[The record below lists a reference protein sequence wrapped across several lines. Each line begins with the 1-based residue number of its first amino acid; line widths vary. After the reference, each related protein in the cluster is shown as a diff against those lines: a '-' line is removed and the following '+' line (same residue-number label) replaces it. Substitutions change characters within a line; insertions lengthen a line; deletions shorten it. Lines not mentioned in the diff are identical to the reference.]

1 MPYRPT
7 YAVAGEL
14 GIVFFLFEMGLEL
27 SIARLNA
34 MKKDVFG
41 LGTMQFLLT
50 SAAGSC
56 LFWEYLNQP
65 ETPCRNTVYS
75 APIELF

>member
-1 MPYRPT
+1 LLHQSLISPPLST
-7 YAVAGEL
+7 VTGEL

-50 SAAGSC
+50 SAAGS
-56 LFWEYLNQP
+56 LFLIGSQG
-65 ETPCRNTVYS
+65 V
-75 APIELF
+75 

>member
-1 MPYRPT
+1 
-7 YAVAGEL
+7 
-14 GIVFFLFEMGLEL
+14 MGLEL

-50 SAAGSC
+50 SAAGS
-56 LFWEYLNQP
+56 LVLMGMSQGGLHVLLHFHALN
-65 ETPCRNTVYS
+65 T
-75 APIELF
+75 

>member
-1 MPYRPT
+1 MRLKKWVGY
-7 YAVAGEL
+7 V

-50 SAAGSC
+50 SAAG
-56 LFWEYLNQP
+56 
-65 ETPCRNTVYS
+65 
-75 APIELF
+75 ELVVCVEH

>member
-1 MPYRPT
+1 
-7 YAVAGEL
+7 
-14 GIVFFLFEMGLEL
+14 MGLEL

-50 SAAGSC
+50 SAAGS
-56 LFWEYLNQP
+56 LVLMGMSQGVLHVLLPFHALI
-65 ETPCRNTVYS
+65 VLS
-75 APIELF
+75 

>member
-1 MPYRPT
+1 MSVSPRDFLSYP
-7 YAVAGEL
+7 GEL

-50 SAAGSC
+50 SAAGATQK
-56 LFWEYLNQP
+56 NQSLLV
-65 ETPCRNTVYS
+65 VYVIS
-75 APIELF
+75 LK

>member
-7 YAVAGEL
+7 YTVAGEL

-50 SAAGSC
+50 SAAGSS
-56 LFWEYLNQP
+56 LF
-65 ETPCRNTVYS
+65 
-75 APIELF
+75 

>member
-1 MPYRPT
+1 MISLLFSIAT
-7 YAVAGEL
+7 GEL

-50 SAAGSC
+50 SAAGSF
-56 LFWEYLNQP
+56 LLEF
-65 ETPCRNTVYS
+65 S
-75 APIELF
+75 